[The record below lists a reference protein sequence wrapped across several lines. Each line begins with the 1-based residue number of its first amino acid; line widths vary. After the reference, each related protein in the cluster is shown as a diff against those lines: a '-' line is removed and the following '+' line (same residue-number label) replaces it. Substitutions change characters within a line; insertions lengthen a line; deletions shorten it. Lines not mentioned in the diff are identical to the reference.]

1 MKINRK
7 LFTPPHIF
15 FTLFLTLSLLTGCM
29 TGDDSKTTEYKLS
42 FSANGGTGEMESI
55 TKEENEKINLPAVK
69 FSRTGFEFL
78 NWNTVADGSGTS
90 YTDGAEFTFNTDTTL
105 HAQWKEKKAT
115 PSNPETPENP
125 TQPEQ
130 PQNPEIPSTPKTTYT
145 VTFDANGGNGTIAS
159 ISVEEGS
166 EITLPEN
173 TFTKTGY
180 SFAGWATY
188 ADGNV
193 SYSDKAKIPITGNIT
208 LYAKWTAITYTI
220 TYEPNGGTN
229 ADGNPAGYTFETETI
244 TLLAPSRESFN
255 FEGWYTDSEF
265 SETNKKTEITKGS
278 TGNITLYAKWTA
290 ITYTIT
296 YEPNGGTNADG
307 NPAGYTSET
316 ETITLL
322 APSREYFD
330 FGGWYT
336 DSEFSD
342 SSRKTE
348 IAKGSTGNI
357 TLYAKWTAITYT
369 ITYEANGG
377 TNADGNPASYTFET
391 ETITLLAPS
400 REYFD
405 FGGWY
410 TDSEFSDSSRKTELA
425 KGSSGNIT
433 LYVKWTVA
441 AENAVNAINSLPT
454 GEHKIAVTG
463 QMTKDNL
470 NGVIAA
476 IKGNSNGAKV
486 YLDLGGTAIDFYEWQ
501 RCKFADCENL
511 IGIVIPAIESPDKN
525 NPIILI
531 PDLMFEGCKSLKTVI
546 ILNSSGKY
554 KIITFK
560 DCTSLEYVEI
570 PTSIVCIYG
579 DAFDGCTA
587 LETIT
592 YKGKVEQWKQV
603 KTDYKKE
610 NYKLMSLN
618 VQCENGTARGS
629 DLIKE

>member
-1 MKINRK
+1 MKINFFTTPPLTPR
-7 LFTPPHIF
+7 LFT
-15 FTLFLTLSLLTGCM
+15 TLVAALLLLTGCM

-90 YTDGAEFTFNTDTTL
+90 YADGAEFTFNTDTTL

-115 PSNPETPENP
+115 PSTPENP
-125 TQPEQ
+125 DQ
-130 PQNPEIPSTPKTTYT
+130 PQNPENPTKPQQPQTPETPSTPKTTYT
-145 VTFDANGGNGTIAS
+145 VAFDANGGIGTIAN

-166 EITLPEN
+166 EITLPKN
-173 TFTKTGY
+173 TFTKSSY
-180 SFAGWATY
+180 IFAGWATS
-188 ADGNV
+188 ADGDV
-193 SYSDKAKIPITGNIT
+193 SYSDKAKITVTGNIT

-220 TYEPNGGTN
+220 TYEANGGTN
-229 ADGNPAGYTFETETI
+229 ADGNPA
-244 TLLAPSRESFN
+244 S
-255 FEGWYTDSEF
+255 
-265 SETNKKTEITKGS
+265 
-278 TGNITLYAKWTA
+278 
-290 ITYTIT
+290 
-296 YEPNGGTNADG
+296 
-307 NPAGYTSET
+307 YTSET

-348 IAKGSTGNI
+348 IAKGS
-357 TLYAKWTAITYT
+357 
-369 ITYEANGG
+369 
-377 TNADGNPASYTFET
+377 
-391 ETITLLAPS
+391 
-400 REYFD
+400 
-405 FGGWY
+405 
-410 TDSEFSDSSRKTELA
+410 
-425 KGSSGNIT
+425 SGNIT

-441 AENAVNAINSLPT
+441 AENAVNAINSLPA

-486 YLDLGGTAIDFYEWQ
+486 YLDLGGTAIDFYDWQ

-531 PDLMFEGCKSLKTVI
+531 PDLMFEGCKNLKSVI
-546 ILNSSGKY
+546 ILNSSGEY

-592 YKGKVEQWKQV
+592 YKGTVEQWKQV
-603 KTDYKKE
+603 KTDFQDSK
-610 NYKLMSLN
+610 YKLMSLN

-629 DLIKE
+629 DLLIEE

>member
-1 MKINRK
+1 MKINFFTTPPLTPR
-7 LFTPPHIF
+7 LFT
-15 FTLFLTLSLLTGCM
+15 TLVAALLLLTGCM

-55 TKEENEKINLPAVK
+55 TKDENEKINLPAVK

-90 YTDGAEFTFNTDTTL
+90 YKDGAEFTFNTDTTL
-105 HAQWKEKKAT
+105 HAQWKEKKAA
-115 PSNPETPENP
+115 PSNPENP
-125 TQPEQ
+125 TQPQNPTKPQQ
-130 PQNPEIPSTPKTTYT
+130 PQIPETPSTLKTTYT
-145 VTFDANGGNGTIAS
+145 VIFDANGGNGTIAS

-180 SFAGWATY
+180 SFAGWATS

-193 SYSDKAKIPITGNIT
+193 SYSDKAKISITGNIT
-208 LYAKWTAITYTI
+208 LYAKWTEITYTI
-220 TYEPNGGTN
+220 TYE
-229 ADGNPAGYTFETETI
+229 A
-244 TLLAPSRESFN
+244 
-255 FEGWYTDSEF
+255 
-265 SETNKKTEITKGS
+265 
-278 TGNITLYAKWTA
+278 
-290 ITYTIT
+290 
-296 YEPNGGTNADG
+296 NGGTNADG

-322 APSREYFD
+322 APLREYFD

-342 SSRKTE
+342 SSKKNE
-348 IAKGSTGNI
+348 ITKGSTGNI
-357 TLYAKWTAITYT
+357 MLYA
-369 ITYEANGG
+369 
-377 TNADGNPASYTFET
+377 
-391 ETITLLAPS
+391 
-400 REYFD
+400 
-405 FGGWY
+405 
-410 TDSEFSDSSRKTELA
+410 
-425 KGSSGNIT
+425 
-433 LYVKWTVA
+433 KWTVA

-476 IKGNSNGAKV
+476 IKGNSNGTKV
-486 YLDLGGTAIDFYEWQ
+486 YLDLGGTAINFYDWQ

-531 PDLMFEGCKSLKTVI
+531 PDLMFEGCKNLKSVI
-546 ILNSSGKY
+546 ILNSSGEY

-579 DAFDGCTA
+579 DAFDGCSA

-592 YKGKVEQWKQV
+592 YKGTVEQWKQV
-603 KTDYKKE
+603 KTDFKKSK
-610 NYKLMSLN
+610 YKLMSLN
-618 VQCENGTARGS
+618 IQCENGTASGS
-629 DLIKE
+629 DLIEE

>member
-1 MKINRK
+1 
-7 LFTPPHIF
+7 
-15 FTLFLTLSLLTGCM
+15 M

-90 YTDGAEFTFNTDTTL
+90 YTDGAEFTFNTDTML
-105 HAQWKEKKAT
+105 HAQWKEKKAA
-115 PSNPETPENP
+115 PSNPENP
-125 TQPEQ
+125 DQ
-130 PQNPEIPSTPKTTYT
+130 PQNPENPTKPQQPQTPETPSTPKTTYT
-145 VTFDANGGNGTIAS
+145 VIFDANGGNGTIAS

-180 SFAGWATY
+180 SFAGWATS

-193 SYSDKAKIPITGNIT
+193 SYSDKAKISITGNIT
-208 LYAKWTAITYTI
+208 VYA
-220 TYEPNGGTN
+220 
-229 ADGNPAGYTFETETI
+229 
-244 TLLAPSRESFN
+244 
-255 FEGWYTDSEF
+255 
-265 SETNKKTEITKGS
+265 
-278 TGNITLYAKWTA
+278 
-290 ITYTIT
+290 
-296 YEPNGGTNADG
+296 
-307 NPAGYTSET
+307 
-316 ETITLL
+316 
-322 APSREYFD
+322 
-330 FGGWYT
+330 
-336 DSEFSD
+336 
-342 SSRKTE
+342 
-348 IAKGSTGNI
+348 
-357 TLYAKWTAITYT
+357 
-369 ITYEANGG
+369 
-377 TNADGNPASYTFET
+377 
-391 ETITLLAPS
+391 
-400 REYFD
+400 
-405 FGGWY
+405 
-410 TDSEFSDSSRKTELA
+410 
-425 KGSSGNIT
+425 
-433 LYVKWTVA
+433 KWTVA

-470 NGVIAA
+470 NVVIAA

-486 YLDLGGTAIDFYEWQ
+486 YLDLGGTAIDFYDWQ

-531 PDLMFEGCKSLKTVI
+531 PDLMFEGCKNLKSVI
-546 ILNSSGKY
+546 ILNSSGEY

-587 LETIT
+587 LGTIT
-592 YKGKVEQWKQV
+592 YKGTVEQWKQV
-603 KTDYKKE
+603 KTDYKNSK
-610 NYKLMSLN
+610 YKLMSLD
-618 VQCENGTARGS
+618 VQCENGTASGY

>member
-1 MKINRK
+1 MKINFFTTPPLTPR
-7 LFTPPHIF
+7 LFT
-15 FTLFLTLSLLTGCM
+15 TLVAALFLLTGCM

-90 YTDGAEFTFNTDTTL
+90 YTDGAEFTFNTDTML
-105 HAQWKEKKAT
+105 HAQWKEKKAA
-115 PSNPETPENP
+115 PSNPENP
-125 TQPEQ
+125 DQ
-130 PQNPEIPSTPKTTYT
+130 PQNPENPTKPQQPQTPETPSTPKTTYT
-145 VTFDANGGNGTIAS
+145 VIFDANGGNGTIAS

-180 SFAGWATY
+180 SFAGWATS

-193 SYSDKAKIPITGNIT
+193 SYSDKAKISITGNIT
-208 LYAKWTAITYTI
+208 VYA
-220 TYEPNGGTN
+220 
-229 ADGNPAGYTFETETI
+229 
-244 TLLAPSRESFN
+244 
-255 FEGWYTDSEF
+255 
-265 SETNKKTEITKGS
+265 
-278 TGNITLYAKWTA
+278 
-290 ITYTIT
+290 
-296 YEPNGGTNADG
+296 
-307 NPAGYTSET
+307 
-316 ETITLL
+316 
-322 APSREYFD
+322 
-330 FGGWYT
+330 
-336 DSEFSD
+336 
-342 SSRKTE
+342 
-348 IAKGSTGNI
+348 
-357 TLYAKWTAITYT
+357 
-369 ITYEANGG
+369 
-377 TNADGNPASYTFET
+377 
-391 ETITLLAPS
+391 
-400 REYFD
+400 
-405 FGGWY
+405 
-410 TDSEFSDSSRKTELA
+410 
-425 KGSSGNIT
+425 
-433 LYVKWTVA
+433 KWTVA

-470 NGVIAA
+470 NVVIAA

-486 YLDLGGTAIDFYEWQ
+486 YLDLGGTAIDFYDWQ

-531 PDLMFEGCKSLKTVI
+531 PDLMFEGCKNLKSVI
-546 ILNSSGKY
+546 ILNSSGEY

-587 LETIT
+587 LGTIT
-592 YKGKVEQWKQV
+592 YKGTVEQWKQV
-603 KTDYKKE
+603 KTDYKNSK
-610 NYKLMSLN
+610 YKLMSLD
-618 VQCENGTARGS
+618 VQCENGTASGY

>member
-1 MKINRK
+1 
-7 LFTPPHIF
+7 
-15 FTLFLTLSLLTGCM
+15 M

-90 YTDGAEFTFNTDTTL
+90 YADGAEFTFNTDTTL

-115 PSNPETPENP
+115 PSTPETPENP

-130 PQNPEIPSTPKTTYT
+130 PQNPETPSTPKTTYT
-145 VTFDANGGNGTIAS
+145 VTFDANGGSGTIAN

-173 TFTKTGY
+173 TFTKSSY
-180 SFAGWATY
+180 IFAGWATS
-188 ADGNV
+188 ADGDV
-193 SYSDKAKIPITGNIT
+193 SYSDKAKITVTGNTT

-220 TYEPNGGTN
+220 TYEANVGTN
-229 ADGNPAGYTFETETI
+229 ADGNPASYTFETETI
-244 TLLAPSRESFN
+244 TLLAP
-255 FEGWYTDSEF
+255 
-265 SETNKKTEITKGS
+265 
-278 TGNITLYAKWTA
+278 L
-290 ITYTIT
+290 
-296 YEPNGGTNADG
+296 
-307 NPAGYTSET
+307 
-316 ETITLL
+316 
-322 APSREYFD
+322 REYFD

-348 IAKGSTGNI
+348 ITKGSTGNI
-357 TLYAKWTAITYT
+357 TLYAKWTVT
-369 ITYEANGG
+369 
-377 TNADGNPASYTFET
+377 
-391 ETITLLAPS
+391 
-400 REYFD
+400 
-405 FGGWY
+405 
-410 TDSEFSDSSRKTELA
+410 A
-425 KGSSGNIT
+425 KD
-433 LYVKWTVA
+433 
-441 AENAVNAINSLPT
+441 AVNAINSLPA

-486 YLDLGGTAIDFYEWQ
+486 YLDLSGTAIDFYDWQ

-531 PDLMFEGCKSLKTVI
+531 PDLMFEGCKNLKSVI
-546 ILNSSGKY
+546 ILNSSGEY

-570 PTSIVCIYG
+570 PTSIVCIYS

-592 YKGKVEQWKQV
+592 YKGTVEQWKQV
-603 KTDYKKE
+603 KTDFKDSK
-610 NYKLMSLN
+610 YKLMSLN
-618 VQCENGTARGS
+618 VQCENGTASGS
-629 DLIKE
+629 DLIEE

>member
-1 MKINRK
+1 MLYNDKKKKPFKNRTADGESNENQLLYYPPLTPR
-7 LFTPPHIF
+7 LFT
-15 FTLFLTLSLLTGCM
+15 TLVAALLLFTGCM

-55 TKEENEKINLPAVK
+55 IKEENEKINLPAIK

-78 NWNTVADGSGTS
+78 NWNTVADGSGTAYADS
-90 YTDGAEFTFNTDTTL
+90 AEFTFNTDTML
-105 HAQWKEKKAT
+105 HAQWKEKKAA
-115 PSNPETPENP
+115 PSNPEN
-125 TQPEQ
+125 
-130 PQNPEIPSTPKTTYT
+130 PSTPKTTYT
-145 VTFDANGGNGTIAS
+145 VTFDANGGNGTIAN

-173 TFTKTGY
+173 IFTKSSY
-180 SFAGWATY
+180 IFAGWATS

-193 SYSDKAKIPITGNIT
+193 LYSDKAKISITGNIT

-229 ADGNPAGYTFETETI
+229 ADGNP
-244 TLLAPSRESFN
+244 
-255 FEGWYTDSEF
+255 
-265 SETNKKTEITKGS
+265 
-278 TGNITLYAKWTA
+278 TG
-290 ITYTIT
+290 
-296 YEPNGGTNADG
+296 
-307 NPAGYTSET
+307 
-316 ETITLL
+316 
-322 APSREYFD
+322 
-330 FGGWYT
+330 
-336 DSEFSD
+336 
-342 SSRKTE
+342 
-348 IAKGSTGNI
+348 
-357 TLYAKWTAITYT
+357 
-369 ITYEANGG
+369 
-377 TNADGNPASYTFET
+377 YTFET

-410 TDSEFSDSSRKTELA
+410 TDSEFSETNKKTEIT
-425 KGSSGNIT
+425 KGSIGNIT
-433 LYVKWTVA
+433 LYARWTVA
-441 AENAVNAINSLPT
+441 AENAVTAINSLPA

-463 QMTKDNL
+463 QMTKEKL

-486 YLDLGGTAIDFYEWQ
+486 YLDLGGITVDFYDWQ

-511 IGIVIPAIESPDKN
+511 IGIVIPSIEPPDN
-525 NPIILI
+525 ESQYILI
-531 PDLMFEGCKSLKTVI
+531 PDLMFEGCKNLKSVI
-546 ILNSSGKY
+546 ILNSSGEY

-570 PTSIVCIYG
+570 PTSIVCIYS

-592 YKGKVEQWKQV
+592 YKGTVEQWKQV
-603 KTDYKKE
+603 KTDFKDPK
-610 NYKLMSLN
+610 YKLMSLN
-618 VQCENGTARGS
+618 VQCENGTASGS

>member
-1 MKINRK
+1 MLYNDKKKKPFKNRTANGESNENQLLYYPPLTPR
-7 LFTPPHIF
+7 LFT
-15 FTLFLTLSLLTGCM
+15 TLVAALLLLTGCM

-115 PSNPETPENP
+115 PSTPETPENP

-130 PQNPEIPSTPKTTYT
+130 PQNPETPSTPKTTYT
-145 VTFDANGGNGTIAS
+145 VTFDANGGSGTIAN

-166 EITLPEN
+166 EITLPKN
-173 TFTKTGY
+173 TFTKSSY
-180 SFAGWATY
+180 IFAGWATS
-188 ADGNV
+188 ADGDV
-193 SYSDKAKIPITGNIT
+193 SYSDKAKITVTGNTT

-220 TYEPNGGTN
+220 TYE
-229 ADGNPAGYTFETETI
+229 A
-244 TLLAPSRESFN
+244 
-255 FEGWYTDSEF
+255 
-265 SETNKKTEITKGS
+265 
-278 TGNITLYAKWTA
+278 
-290 ITYTIT
+290 
-296 YEPNGGTNADG
+296 NGGTNADG

-342 SSRKTE
+342 SSKKNE
-348 IAKGSTGNI
+348 ITKGSTGNI
-357 TLYAKWTAITYT
+357 MLYA
-369 ITYEANGG
+369 
-377 TNADGNPASYTFET
+377 
-391 ETITLLAPS
+391 
-400 REYFD
+400 
-405 FGGWY
+405 
-410 TDSEFSDSSRKTELA
+410 
-425 KGSSGNIT
+425 
-433 LYVKWTVA
+433 KWTVA

-476 IKGNSNGAKV
+476 IKGNSNGTKV
-486 YLDLGGTAIDFYEWQ
+486 YLDLGGTAIDFYDWQ

-531 PDLMFEGCKSLKTVI
+531 PDLMFEGCKNLKSVI
-546 ILNSSGKY
+546 ILNSSGEY

-587 LETIT
+587 LGTIT
-592 YKGKVEQWKQV
+592 YKGTVEQWKQV
-603 KTDYKKE
+603 KTDFKDSK
-610 NYKLMSLN
+610 YKLMSLN
-618 VQCENGTARGS
+618 VQCENGTASGS
-629 DLIKE
+629 DLIEE

>member
-1 MKINRK
+1 
-7 LFTPPHIF
+7 
-15 FTLFLTLSLLTGCM
+15 M

-90 YTDGAEFTFNTDTTL
+90 YTDGAEFTFNTDTML
-105 HAQWKEKKAT
+105 HAQWKEKKAA
-115 PSNPETPENP
+115 PSNPENP
-125 TQPEQ
+125 DQ
-130 PQNPEIPSTPKTTYT
+130 PQNPENPTKPQQPQTPETPSTPKTTYT
-145 VTFDANGGNGTIAS
+145 VTFDANGGSGTIAN

-173 TFTKTGY
+173 IFTKSSY
-180 SFAGWATY
+180 IFAGWATS
-188 ADGNV
+188 ADGDV
-193 SYSDKAKIPITGNIT
+193 SYSDKAKITVTGNIM
-208 LYAKWTAITYTI
+208 LYA
-220 TYEPNGGTN
+220 
-229 ADGNPAGYTFETETI
+229 
-244 TLLAPSRESFN
+244 
-255 FEGWYTDSEF
+255 
-265 SETNKKTEITKGS
+265 
-278 TGNITLYAKWTA
+278 
-290 ITYTIT
+290 
-296 YEPNGGTNADG
+296 
-307 NPAGYTSET
+307 
-316 ETITLL
+316 
-322 APSREYFD
+322 
-330 FGGWYT
+330 
-336 DSEFSD
+336 
-342 SSRKTE
+342 
-348 IAKGSTGNI
+348 
-357 TLYAKWTAITYT
+357 
-369 ITYEANGG
+369 
-377 TNADGNPASYTFET
+377 
-391 ETITLLAPS
+391 
-400 REYFD
+400 
-405 FGGWY
+405 
-410 TDSEFSDSSRKTELA
+410 
-425 KGSSGNIT
+425 
-433 LYVKWTVA
+433 KWTVA

-476 IKGNSNGAKV
+476 IKDNSNGTKV
-486 YLDLGGTAIDFYEWQ
+486 YLDLGGTAIDFYDWQ

-531 PDLMFEGCKSLKTVI
+531 PDLMFEGCKNLKTVI

-587 LETIT
+587 LGTIT
-592 YKGKVEQWKQV
+592 YKGTVEQWKQV
-603 KTDYKKE
+603 KTDYKNSK
-610 NYKLMSLN
+610 YKLMSLD
-618 VQCENGTARGS
+618 VQCENGTASGS

>member
-1 MKINRK
+1 MLYNDKKKKPFKNRTANGESNENQLLYYPPLTPR
-7 LFTPPHIF
+7 LFT
-15 FTLFLTLSLLTGCM
+15 TLVAALFLLTGCM

-90 YTDGAEFTFNTDTTL
+90 YTDGAEFTFNTDTML
-105 HAQWKEKKAT
+105 HAQWKEKKAA
-115 PSNPETPENP
+115 PSNPENP
-125 TQPEQ
+125 DQ
-130 PQNPEIPSTPKTTYT
+130 PQNPENPTKPQQPQTPETPSTPKTTYT
-145 VTFDANGGNGTIAS
+145 VIFDANGGNGTIAS

-193 SYSDKAKIPITGNIT
+193 LYSDKAKIPI
-208 LYAKWTAITYTI
+208 
-220 TYEPNGGTN
+220 
-229 ADGNPAGYTFETETI
+229 
-244 TLLAPSRESFN
+244 
-255 FEGWYTDSEF
+255 
-265 SETNKKTEITKGS
+265 

-348 IAKGSTGNI
+348 IAKGS
-357 TLYAKWTAITYT
+357 
-369 ITYEANGG
+369 
-377 TNADGNPASYTFET
+377 
-391 ETITLLAPS
+391 
-400 REYFD
+400 
-405 FGGWY
+405 
-410 TDSEFSDSSRKTELA
+410 
-425 KGSSGNIT
+425 SGNIT

-476 IKGNSNGAKV
+476 IKGNLNGAKV
-486 YLDLGGTAIDFYEWQ
+486 YLDLGGTAIDFYDWQ

-531 PDLMFEGCKSLKTVI
+531 PDLMFEGCKNLKSVI
-546 ILNSSGKY
+546 ILNSSGEY

-587 LETIT
+587 LGTIT
-592 YKGKVEQWKQV
+592 YKGTVEQWKQV
-603 KTDYKKE
+603 KTDYKNSK
-610 NYKLMSLN
+610 YKLMSLG

>member
-1 MKINRK
+1 MIAGSSSAMTRI
-7 LFTPPHIF
+7 HASIIF
-15 FTLFLTLSLLTGCM
+15 FTGNLHKFSTFFFIYRDNFLSMLYNDKKKKPFKNRTADGESNENQLLYYPPLLTPRLFTTLVAALFLFTGCM

-78 NWNTVADGSGTS
+78 NWNTVADGSGTAYADS
-90 YTDGAEFTFNTDTTL
+90 AEFIFNADTTL
-105 HAQWKEKKAT
+105 HAQWKEKKAA
-115 PSNPETPENP
+115 PSNPENP
-125 TQPEQ
+125 AQ
-130 PQNPEIPSTPKTTYT
+130 PQNPTKPQQPQIPETPSTPKTTYT
-145 VTFDANGGNGTIAS
+145 VIFDANGGNGTIAS

-180 SFAGWATY
+180 SFAGWATS

-193 SYSDKAKIPITGNIT
+193 SYSDKAKISITGNIT
-208 LYAKWTAITYTI
+208 LYAKWT
-220 TYEPNGGTN
+220 
-229 ADGNPAGYTFETETI
+229 
-244 TLLAPSRESFN
+244 
-255 FEGWYTDSEF
+255 
-265 SETNKKTEITKGS
+265 
-278 TGNITLYAKWTA
+278 
-290 ITYTIT
+290 
-296 YEPNGGTNADG
+296 
-307 NPAGYTSET
+307 
-316 ETITLL
+316 
-322 APSREYFD
+322 
-330 FGGWYT
+330 
-336 DSEFSD
+336 
-342 SSRKTE
+342 
-348 IAKGSTGNI
+348 
-357 TLYAKWTAITYT
+357 
-369 ITYEANGG
+369 
-377 TNADGNPASYTFET
+377 
-391 ETITLLAPS
+391 
-400 REYFD
+400 
-405 FGGWY
+405 
-410 TDSEFSDSSRKTELA
+410 
-425 KGSSGNIT
+425 
-433 LYVKWTVA
+433 VV

-463 QMTKDNL
+463 QMTKGNL

-486 YLDLGGTAIDFYEWQ
+486 YLDLGGITVDFYDWQ

-531 PDLMFEGCKSLKTVI
+531 PDLMFEGCKNLKTVI
-546 ILNSSGKY
+546 ILNSSGEY

-570 PTSIVCIYG
+570 PTSIVCIYS

-592 YKGKVEQWKQV
+592 YKGTVEQWKQV

-618 VQCENGTARGS
+618 VQCENGTASGS

>member
-1 MKINRK
+1 MKINFFTTPPLTPR
-7 LFTPPHIF
+7 LFT
-15 FTLFLTLSLLTGCM
+15 TLVATLLLFTGCM

-69 FSRTGFEFL
+69 FFRTGFEFL
-78 NWNTVADGSGTS
+78 NWNTVADGSGTAYADS
-90 YTDGAEFTFNTDTTL
+90 AEFIFNADTTL
-105 HAQWKEKKAT
+105 HAQWKEKKAA
-115 PSNPETPENP
+115 PSNPENP
-125 TQPEQ
+125 TQPQ
-130 PQNPEIPSTPKTTYT
+130 NPQNPQNPTKPQQPQIPETPSTPKTTYT
-145 VTFDANGGNGTIAS
+145 VIFDANGGNGTIAS

-180 SFAGWATY
+180 SFAGWATS

-193 SYSDKAKIPITGNIT
+193 SYSDKAKISITGNIT
-208 LYAKWTAITYTI
+208 LYAKWT
-220 TYEPNGGTN
+220 
-229 ADGNPAGYTFETETI
+229 
-244 TLLAPSRESFN
+244 
-255 FEGWYTDSEF
+255 
-265 SETNKKTEITKGS
+265 
-278 TGNITLYAKWTA
+278 
-290 ITYTIT
+290 
-296 YEPNGGTNADG
+296 
-307 NPAGYTSET
+307 
-316 ETITLL
+316 
-322 APSREYFD
+322 
-330 FGGWYT
+330 
-336 DSEFSD
+336 
-342 SSRKTE
+342 
-348 IAKGSTGNI
+348 
-357 TLYAKWTAITYT
+357 
-369 ITYEANGG
+369 
-377 TNADGNPASYTFET
+377 
-391 ETITLLAPS
+391 
-400 REYFD
+400 
-405 FGGWY
+405 
-410 TDSEFSDSSRKTELA
+410 
-425 KGSSGNIT
+425 
-433 LYVKWTVA
+433 VV

-486 YLDLGGTAIDFYEWQ
+486 YLDLGGITVDFYDWQ

-531 PDLMFEGCKSLKTVI
+531 PDLMFEGCKNLKTVI
-546 ILNSSGKY
+546 ILNSSGEY

-592 YKGKVEQWKQV
+592 YKGTVEQWKQV
-603 KTDYKKE
+603 KTDFKDSK
-610 NYKLMSLN
+610 YKLMSLN

>member
-1 MKINRK
+1 MKINFFTTPPLTLR
-7 LFTPPHIF
+7 LFT
-15 FTLFLTLSLLTGCM
+15 TLVAALLLLTGCM

-78 NWNTVADGSGTS
+78 NWNTVADGSGTL
-90 YTDGAEFTFNTDTTL
+90 YADCAEFTFNTDTTL
-105 HAQWKEKKAT
+105 HAQWKEKKAA
-115 PSNPETPENP
+115 PSNPENP

-130 PQNPEIPSTPKTTYT
+130 PQTPETPSTPKTTYT
-145 VTFDANGGNGTIAS
+145 VAFDANGGIGTIAS
-159 ISVEEGS
+159 ISAEEES

-173 TFTKTGY
+173 AFTKSSY
-180 SFAGWATY
+180 IFAGWATS
-188 ADGNV
+188 ADGDV
-193 SYSDKAKIPITGNIT
+193 SYSDKAKITVTGNTT

-220 TYEPNGGTN
+220 TYEP
-229 ADGNPAGYTFETETI
+229 
-244 TLLAPSRESFN
+244 
-255 FEGWYTDSEF
+255 
-265 SETNKKTEITKGS
+265 
-278 TGNITLYAKWTA
+278 
-290 ITYTIT
+290 
-296 YEPNGGTNADG
+296 
-307 NPAGYTSET
+307 
-316 ETITLL
+316 
-322 APSREYFD
+322 
-330 FGGWYT
+330 
-336 DSEFSD
+336 
-342 SSRKTE
+342 
-348 IAKGSTGNI
+348 
-357 TLYAKWTAITYT
+357 
-369 ITYEANGG
+369 NGG

-410 TDSEFSDSSRKTELA
+410 TDSEFSDSSRKTEIA

-476 IKGNSNGAKV
+476 IKGNLNGAKV
-486 YLDLGGTAIDFYEWQ
+486 YLDLGGTAIAFYDWQ

-531 PDLMFEGCKSLKTVI
+531 PDLMFEGCKNLKTVI
-546 ILNSSGKY
+546 ILNSSGEY

-592 YKGKVEQWKQV
+592 YKGTVEQWKQV
-603 KTDYKKE
+603 KTDYKNSK
-610 NYKLMSLN
+610 YKLMSLD
-618 VQCENGTARGS
+618 VQCENGTASGS

>member
-1 MKINRK
+1 
-7 LFTPPHIF
+7 
-15 FTLFLTLSLLTGCM
+15 M

-42 FSANGGTGEMESI
+42 FSANGG
-55 TKEENEKINLPAVK
+55 
-69 FSRTGFEFL
+69 
-78 NWNTVADGSGTS
+78 
-90 YTDGAEFTFNTDTTL
+90 
-105 HAQWKEKKAT
+105 
-115 PSNPETPENP
+115 
-125 TQPEQ
+125 
-130 PQNPEIPSTPKTTYT
+130 
-145 VTFDANGGNGTIAS
+145 NGTIAS

-166 EITLPEN
+166 EVTLPEN

-180 SFAGWATY
+180 SFAGWATS

-193 SYSDKAKIPITGNIT
+193 SYSDKAKISITGNIT
-208 LYAKWTAITYTI
+208 LYAKWT
-220 TYEPNGGTN
+220 E
-229 ADGNPAGYTFETETI
+229 
-244 TLLAPSRESFN
+244 
-255 FEGWYTDSEF
+255 
-265 SETNKKTEITKGS
+265 
-278 TGNITLYAKWTA
+278 

-336 DSEFSD
+336 DSEFSETNK
-342 SSRKTE
+342 KTE
-348 IAKGSTGNI
+348 ITKGSTGNI
-357 TLYAKWTAITYT
+357 MLYAKWT
-369 ITYEANGG
+369 
-377 TNADGNPASYTFET
+377 
-391 ETITLLAPS
+391 
-400 REYFD
+400 
-405 FGGWY
+405 
-410 TDSEFSDSSRKTELA
+410 
-425 KGSSGNIT
+425 
-433 LYVKWTVA
+433 VA
-441 AENAVNAINSLPT
+441 TENAVNAINSLPT
-454 GEHKIAVTG
+454 GEYKIAVTG

-486 YLDLGGTAIDFYEWQ
+486 YLDLGVTAIVFDDWQ

-531 PDLMFEGCKSLKTVI
+531 PDLMFEGCKNLKTVI
-546 ILNSSGKY
+546 ILNSSGEY

-592 YKGKVEQWKQV
+592 YKGTVEQWKQV
-603 KTDYKKE
+603 KTDFKNSK
-610 NYKLMSLN
+610 YKLMSLN
-618 VQCENGTARGS
+618 VQCENGTAMGS

>member
-1 MKINRK
+1 MKINNK
-7 LFTPPHIF
+7 FFTPPHII
-15 FTLFLTLSLLTGCM
+15 FTLFLTLSLFTGCM

-90 YTDGAEFTFNTDTTL
+90 YADGAEFTFNTDTML
-105 HAQWKEKKAT
+105 HAQWKEKKAA
-115 PSNPETPENP
+115 PSNPEN
-125 TQPEQ
+125 
-130 PQNPEIPSTPKTTYT
+130 PSTPKTTYT
-145 VTFDANGGNGTIAS
+145 VTFDANGGIGTIAS

-166 EITLPEN
+166 EITLPKN

-180 SFAGWATY
+180 SFAGWATS
-188 ADGNV
+188 ADGNI
-193 SYSDKAKIPITGNIT
+193 SYSDKAKISITGNIT
-208 LYAKWTAITYTI
+208 
-220 TYEPNGGTN
+220 
-229 ADGNPAGYTFETETI
+229 F
-244 TLLAPSRESFN
+244 
-255 FEGWYTDSEF
+255 
-265 SETNKKTEITKGS
+265 
-278 TGNITLYAKWTA
+278 YAKWTA

-322 APSREYFD
+322 APSRQYFD

-336 DSEFSD
+336 DSEFSETNK
-342 SSRKTE
+342 KTE
-348 IAKGSTGNI
+348 ITKGSTGNI
-357 TLYAKWTAITYT
+357 MLYA
-369 ITYEANGG
+369 
-377 TNADGNPASYTFET
+377 
-391 ETITLLAPS
+391 
-400 REYFD
+400 
-405 FGGWY
+405 
-410 TDSEFSDSSRKTELA
+410 
-425 KGSSGNIT
+425 
-433 LYVKWTVA
+433 KWTVA
-441 AENAVNAINSLPT
+441 AENAVNAINSLPA

-463 QMTKDNL
+463 QMTKEKL

-486 YLDLGGTAIDFYEWQ
+486 YLDLGGITVDFYDWQ

-531 PDLMFEGCKSLKTVI
+531 PDLMFEGCKNLKTVI
-546 ILNSSGKY
+546 ILNSSGEY

-592 YKGKVEQWKQV
+592 YKGTVEQWKQV

-618 VQCENGTARGS
+618 VQCENGTASGS

>member
-1 MKINRK
+1 MKINHK
-7 LFTPPHIF
+7 FFTPPHII
-15 FTLFLTLSLLTGCM
+15 FTLFLAISLLTGCM

-78 NWNTVADGSGTS
+78 NWNTVADGSGTAYADS
-90 YTDGAEFTFNTDTTL
+90 AEFIFNADTTL
-105 HAQWKEKKAT
+105 HAQWKEKKAA
-115 PSNPETPENP
+115 PSNPETS
-125 TQPEQ
+125 
-130 PQNPEIPSTPKTTYT
+130 STPKTTYT
-145 VTFDANGGNGTIAS
+145 VTFDANGGSGTIAN

-173 TFTKTGY
+173 IFTKSSY
-180 SFAGWATY
+180 IFAGWATS
-188 ADGNV
+188 ADGDV
-193 SYSDKAKIPITGNIT
+193 SCSDKAKITV
-208 LYAKWTAITYTI
+208 
-220 TYEPNGGTN
+220 
-229 ADGNPAGYTFETETI
+229 
-244 TLLAPSRESFN
+244 
-255 FEGWYTDSEF
+255 
-265 SETNKKTEITKGS
+265 

-348 IAKGSTGNI
+348 IAKGS
-357 TLYAKWTAITYT
+357 
-369 ITYEANGG
+369 
-377 TNADGNPASYTFET
+377 
-391 ETITLLAPS
+391 
-400 REYFD
+400 
-405 FGGWY
+405 
-410 TDSEFSDSSRKTELA
+410 
-425 KGSSGNIT
+425 SGNIT

-476 IKGNSNGAKV
+476 IKGNLNGAKV
-486 YLDLGGTAIDFYEWQ
+486 YLDLGGTAIDFYDWQ

-531 PDLMFEGCKSLKTVI
+531 PDLMFEGCKNLKSVI
-546 ILNSSGKY
+546 ILNSSGEY

-587 LETIT
+587 LGTIT
-592 YKGKVEQWKQV
+592 YKGTVEQWKQV
-603 KTDYKKE
+603 KTDYKNSK
-610 NYKLMSLN
+610 YKLMSLD
-618 VQCENGTARGS
+618 VQCENGTASGS

>member
-1 MKINRK
+1 MLYNDKKKKPFKNRTANGESNENQLLYYPPLTPR
-7 LFTPPHIF
+7 LFT
-15 FTLFLTLSLLTGCM
+15 TLVAALFLLTGCM

-90 YTDGAEFTFNTDTTL
+90 YTDGAEFTFNTDTML
-105 HAQWKEKKAT
+105 HAQWKEKKAA
-115 PSNPETPENP
+115 PSNPENP
-125 TQPEQ
+125 DQ
-130 PQNPEIPSTPKTTYT
+130 PQNPENPTKPQQPQTPETPSTPKTTYT
-145 VTFDANGGNGTIAS
+145 VIFDANGGNGTIAS

-180 SFAGWATY
+180 SFAGWATS

-193 SYSDKAKIPITGNIT
+193 SYSDKAKISITGNIT
-208 LYAKWTAITYTI
+208 VYA
-220 TYEPNGGTN
+220 
-229 ADGNPAGYTFETETI
+229 
-244 TLLAPSRESFN
+244 
-255 FEGWYTDSEF
+255 
-265 SETNKKTEITKGS
+265 
-278 TGNITLYAKWTA
+278 
-290 ITYTIT
+290 
-296 YEPNGGTNADG
+296 
-307 NPAGYTSET
+307 
-316 ETITLL
+316 
-322 APSREYFD
+322 
-330 FGGWYT
+330 
-336 DSEFSD
+336 
-342 SSRKTE
+342 
-348 IAKGSTGNI
+348 
-357 TLYAKWTAITYT
+357 
-369 ITYEANGG
+369 
-377 TNADGNPASYTFET
+377 
-391 ETITLLAPS
+391 
-400 REYFD
+400 
-405 FGGWY
+405 
-410 TDSEFSDSSRKTELA
+410 
-425 KGSSGNIT
+425 
-433 LYVKWTVA
+433 KWTVA

-470 NGVIAA
+470 NVVIAA

-486 YLDLGGTAIDFYEWQ
+486 YLDLGGTAINFYDWQ

-531 PDLMFEGCKSLKTVI
+531 PDLMFEGCKNLKSVI
-546 ILNSSGKY
+546 ILNSSGEY

-587 LETIT
+587 LGTIT
-592 YKGKVEQWKQV
+592 YKGTVEQWKQV
-603 KTDYKKE
+603 KTDYKNSK
-610 NYKLMSLN
+610 YKLMSLD
-618 VQCENGTARGS
+618 VQCENGTASGY

>member
-1 MKINRK
+1 MKINFFTTPPLTPR
-7 LFTPPHIF
+7 LFT
-15 FTLFLTLSLLTGCM
+15 TLVAALLLFTGCM

-90 YTDGAEFTFNTDTTL
+90 YADGAEFTFNTDTML
-105 HAQWKEKKAT
+105 HAQWKEKKAA
-115 PSNPETPENP
+115 PSNPENP
-125 TQPEQ
+125 AQ
-130 PQNPEIPSTPKTTYT
+130 PQNPQNPTKPQQPQIPETPSTPKITYT
-145 VTFDANGGNGTIAS
+145 VIFDANGGSGTIAN
-159 ISVEEGS
+159 ISVEEGI

-173 TFTKTGY
+173 TFTKSSY
-180 SFAGWATY
+180 IFAGWATS
-188 ADGNV
+188 ADGDV
-193 SYSDKAKIPITGNIT
+193 SYSDKAKITVTGNIT
-208 LYAKWTAITYTI
+208 LYAKWTEITYTI
-220 TYEPNGGTN
+220 TYEANGGTN
-229 ADGNPAGYTFETETI
+229 ADRNPASYTFETETI

-265 SETNKKTEITKGS
+265 SETNKKTEITKS
-278 TGNITLYAKWTA
+278 SSGNITLYAKWTA

-348 IAKGSTGNI
+348 
-357 TLYAKWTAITYT
+357 
-369 ITYEANGG
+369 
-377 TNADGNPASYTFET
+377 
-391 ETITLLAPS
+391 
-400 REYFD
+400 
-405 FGGWY
+405 
-410 TDSEFSDSSRKTELA
+410 LA

-441 AENAVNAINSLPT
+441 AENAVNAINSLQT

-470 NGVIAA
+470 NGVIEA

-486 YLDLGGTAIDFYEWQ
+486 YLDLGGTAIDFYDWQ
-501 RCKFADCENL
+501 MCKFADCENL

-531 PDLMFEGCKSLKTVI
+531 PDLMFEGCKNLKSVI
-546 ILNSSGKY
+546 ILNSSGEY

-570 PTSIVCIYG
+570 PTSTVCIYG

-592 YKGKVEQWKQV
+592 YKGTVEQWRQV

-618 VQCENGTARGS
+618 VQCENGTASGS
-629 DLIKE
+629 DLIEE

>member
-1 MKINRK
+1 MLYNDKKKKPFKNRTANGESNENQLLYYPPLTPR
-7 LFTPPHIF
+7 LFT
-15 FTLFLTLSLLTGCM
+15 TLVAALFLLTGCM

-78 NWNTVADGSGTS
+78 NWNTVANGSGTS

-105 HAQWKEKKAT
+105 HAQWKEKKAA
-115 PSNPETPENP
+115 PSNPEN
-125 TQPEQ
+125 
-130 PQNPEIPSTPKTTYT
+130 PSTSKTTYT
-145 VTFDANGGNGTIAS
+145 VIFDANGGSGTIAS

-166 EITLPEN
+166 EITLPES
-173 TFTKTGY
+173 TFTKSSY
-180 SFAGWATY
+180 IFAGWATS
-188 ADGNV
+188 ADGDV
-193 SYSDKAKIPITGNIT
+193 SYSDKAKITVTGNIT

-220 TYEPNGGTN
+220 TYE
-229 ADGNPAGYTFETETI
+229 A
-244 TLLAPSRESFN
+244 
-255 FEGWYTDSEF
+255 
-265 SETNKKTEITKGS
+265 
-278 TGNITLYAKWTA
+278 
-290 ITYTIT
+290 
-296 YEPNGGTNADG
+296 NGGTNADG

-348 IAKGSTGNI
+348 IAKGS
-357 TLYAKWTAITYT
+357 
-369 ITYEANGG
+369 
-377 TNADGNPASYTFET
+377 
-391 ETITLLAPS
+391 
-400 REYFD
+400 
-405 FGGWY
+405 
-410 TDSEFSDSSRKTELA
+410 
-425 KGSSGNIT
+425 SGNIT
-433 LYVKWTVA
+433 LYVKWTVV

-486 YLDLGGTAIDFYEWQ
+486 YLDLGGITVDFYDWQ
-501 RCKFADCENL
+501 SCKFADCENL
-511 IGIVIPAIESPDKN
+511 IGIVIPSIEPPDN
-525 NPIILI
+525 ESQYILI
-531 PDLMFEGCKSLKTVI
+531 PDLMFEGCKNLKNVI
-546 ILNSSGKY
+546 ILNSSGEY

-592 YKGKVEQWKQV
+592 YKGTVEQWKQV
-603 KTDYKKE
+603 KTDFKDSK
-610 NYKLMSLN
+610 YKLMSLN

>member
-1 MKINRK
+1 
-7 LFTPPHIF
+7 
-15 FTLFLTLSLLTGCM
+15 M

-90 YTDGAEFTFNTDTTL
+90 YADGAEFTFNTDTML
-105 HAQWKEKKAT
+105 HAQWKEKKAA
-115 PSNPETPENP
+115 PSNPEN
-125 TQPEQ
+125 
-130 PQNPEIPSTPKTTYT
+130 PSTPKTTYT
-145 VTFDANGGNGTIAS
+145 VTFDANGGIGTIAS

-166 EITLPEN
+166 EITLPKN

-180 SFAGWATY
+180 SFAGWATS
-188 ADGNV
+188 ADGNI
-193 SYSDKAKIPITGNIT
+193 SYSDKAKISITGNIT
-208 LYAKWTAITYTI
+208 
-220 TYEPNGGTN
+220 
-229 ADGNPAGYTFETETI
+229 F
-244 TLLAPSRESFN
+244 
-255 FEGWYTDSEF
+255 
-265 SETNKKTEITKGS
+265 
-278 TGNITLYAKWTA
+278 YAKWTA

-322 APSREYFD
+322 APSRQYFD

-336 DSEFSD
+336 DSEFSETNK
-342 SSRKTE
+342 KTE
-348 IAKGSTGNI
+348 ITKGSTGNI
-357 TLYAKWTAITYT
+357 MLYA
-369 ITYEANGG
+369 
-377 TNADGNPASYTFET
+377 
-391 ETITLLAPS
+391 
-400 REYFD
+400 
-405 FGGWY
+405 
-410 TDSEFSDSSRKTELA
+410 
-425 KGSSGNIT
+425 
-433 LYVKWTVA
+433 KWTVA

-463 QMTKDNL
+463 KMTKDNL

-486 YLDLGGTAIDFYEWQ
+486 YLDLGGTAIVFYDWQ
-501 RCKFADCENL
+501 NCKFADCENL
-511 IGIVIPAIESPDKN
+511 IGIVIPSIEPPDN
-525 NPIILI
+525 ESQYILI
-531 PDLMFEGCKSLKTVI
+531 LDSMFEGCENLKTVI
-546 ILNSSGKY
+546 ILNSSGEY

-570 PTSIVCIYG
+570 PTSIVCIYS

-592 YKGKVEQWKQV
+592 YKGTVEQWKQV
-603 KTDYKKE
+603 KTDFKNSK
-610 NYKLMSLN
+610 YKLMSLN
-618 VQCENGTARGS
+618 VQCENGTASGS
-629 DLIKE
+629 DLIEE

>member
-1 MKINRK
+1 MKINFFTTPPLTPR
-7 LFTPPHIF
+7 LFT
-15 FTLFLTLSLLTGCM
+15 TLVAALLLFTGCM

-78 NWNTVADGSGTS
+78 NWNTVADGSGTAYADS
-90 YTDGAEFTFNTDTTL
+90 AEFIFNADTTL
-105 HAQWKEKKAT
+105 HAQWKEKKAA
-115 PSNPETPENP
+115 PSNPET
-125 TQPEQ
+125 
-130 PQNPEIPSTPKTTYT
+130 PSTPKTTYT
-145 VTFDANGGNGTIAS
+145 VIFDANGGNGTIAN
-159 ISVEEGS
+159 ISVEEGI

-173 TFTKTGY
+173 TFTKSSY
-180 SFAGWATY
+180 IFAGWATS
-188 ADGNV
+188 ADGDV
-193 SYSDKAKIPITGNIT
+193 SYSDKAKISI
-208 LYAKWTAITYTI
+208 
-220 TYEPNGGTN
+220 
-229 ADGNPAGYTFETETI
+229 
-244 TLLAPSRESFN
+244 
-255 FEGWYTDSEF
+255 
-265 SETNKKTEITKGS
+265 

-322 APSREYFD
+322 APSRQYFG

-336 DSEFSD
+336 DSEFSETNK
-342 SSRKTE
+342 KTE
-348 IAKGSTGNI
+348 ITKGSTGNI
-357 TLYAKWTAITYT
+357 MLYA
-369 ITYEANGG
+369 
-377 TNADGNPASYTFET
+377 
-391 ETITLLAPS
+391 
-400 REYFD
+400 
-405 FGGWY
+405 
-410 TDSEFSDSSRKTELA
+410 
-425 KGSSGNIT
+425 
-433 LYVKWTVA
+433 KWTVA

-476 IKGNSNGAKV
+476 IKGNSNSAKV
-486 YLDLGGTAIDFYEWQ
+486 YLDLGGTAIDFYDWQ

-531 PDLMFEGCKSLKTVI
+531 PDLMFEDCKNLKTVI
-546 ILNSSGKY
+546 ILNSSGEY

-592 YKGKVEQWKQV
+592 YKGTVEQWKQV

-618 VQCENGTARGS
+618 VQCENGTASGS